1 MRLASWL
8 LALAHALALALA
20 APVLAQ
26 PNTRP
31 AARLP
36 SFRTTILLDTL
47 AVMNRSEHEAPPAV
61 VWPLLA
67 ESVKSIDPEL
77 ATAGGVAAGWLG
89 TPYLVTARRLGEQP
103 ISRWLECGIGMTG
116 RYADTHRIA
125 LAFAVFVDSLPNQR
139 TRLSWALVASATER
153 GGQNN
158 NPLSCETTGALELE
172 VRKRLDNR
180 LGLKP

>member
-8 LALAHALALALA
+8 LALAHA

-77 ATAGGVAAGWLG
+77 ATAGGSLRGGSAPR
-89 TPYLVTARRLGEQP
+89 TS
-103 ISRWLECGIGMTG
+103 SRPG
-116 RYADTHRIA
+116 
-125 LAFAVFVDSLPNQR
+125 
-139 TRLSWALVASATER
+139 ASASSR
-153 GGQNN
+153 SPAGSSAASG
-158 NPLSCETTGALELE
+158 
-172 VRKRLDNR
+172 
-180 LGLKP
+180 